1 MKISVSNYTSVGK
14 REKNEDAVK
23 VIKTENGVLALLA
36 DGLGGMNNGDQ
47 ASELALSE
55 FVSGIDLN
63 NFSESELTQAVF
75 RANTAVRALQKQKTG
90 VKKMCTTLAVL
101 WIVDDKALSCYVGDS
116 RIYQIRSDKIKFQ
129 SVDHS
134 VSQIA
139 VLMGEISADEIRGHR
154 DRNKLVRSIGAD
166 DTVKPQIDTLS
177 IKEDDAF
184 LLCSDGF
191 WESIIEQ
198 DMVRLRGDCL
208 RPSEWLSDMRIFIE
222 DKVDDNNSAI
232 AIIVN

>member
-23 VIKTENGVLALLA
+23 VIKNKNGVLALLA
-36 DGLGGMNNGDQ
+36 DGLGGMNNGEL
-47 ASELALSE
+47 ASELALNE
-55 FVSGIDLN
+55 FLSGIDLN
-63 NFSESELTQAVF
+63 NFSESELIQAVIK
-75 RANTAVRALQKQKTG
+75 ANTAVRTLQKSSDQ
-90 VKKMCTTLAVL
+90 KMCTTLAAL
-101 WIVDDKALSCYVGDS
+101 WLVNDKALSCYVGDS

-154 DRNKLVRSIGAD
+154 DRNKLIRSIGAD
-166 DTVKPQIDTLS
+166 DTVKPQIDMLS
-177 IKEDDAF
+177 VKEDDAF

-191 WESIIEQ
+191 WEQIIEQ
-198 DMVRLRGDCL
+198 DIVRLRGTYL
-208 RPSEWLSDMRIFIE
+208 RPSEWLSDMRSFIE

>member
-36 DGLGGMNNGDQ
+36 DGLGGMNNGEL
-47 ASELALSE
+47 ASELALNE
-55 FVSGIDLN
+55 FVAGIDLN
-63 NFSESELTQAVF
+63 NFSESELTKAVC
-75 RANTAVRALQKQKTG
+75 RANAAVRAG
-90 VKKMCTTLAVL
+90 RNNNAKMCTTLAVL
-101 WIVDDKALSCYVGDS
+101 WIFDDKAISCYVGDS
-116 RIYQIRSDKIKFQ
+116 RIYQVRREKIKFQ

-139 VLMGEISADEIRGHR
+139 VLMGEISSEEIRGHK

-166 DTVKPQIDTLS
+166 DTVKPQIDILNV
-177 IKEDDAF
+177 KEDDAF

-198 DMVRLRGDCL
+198 DIVRLRGTYL
-208 RPSEWLSDMRIFIE
+208 RPSEWLSDMQSYIE

>member
-36 DGLGGMNNGDQ
+36 DGLGGMNNGEL
-47 ASELALSE
+47 ASELALNE

-63 NFSESELTQAVF
+63 DFSESELIQAVIK
-75 RANTAVRALQKQKTG
+75 ANTAVRTLQKSSD
-90 VKKMCTTLAVL
+90 KKMCTTLAAL
-101 WIVDDKALSCYVGDS
+101 WLFNDKALSCYVGDS

-154 DRNKLVRSIGAD
+154 DRNKLIRSIGAD
-166 DTVKPQIDTLS
+166 DTIKPQIDMLNV
-177 IKEDDAF
+177 KEDDAF

-191 WESIIEQ
+191 WEQIVEQ
-198 DMVRLRGDCL
+198 DIVRLRGSYL
-208 RPSEWLSDMRIFIE
+208 KPSEWLSDMQSYIE
-222 DKVDDNNSAI
+222 NKVDDNNSAI
-232 AIIVN
+232 AIVVN

>member
-1 MKISVSNYTSVGK
+1 MKISVSHYTSVGK

-36 DGLGGMNNGDQ
+36 DGLGGMNNGEL
-47 ASELALSE
+47 ASELALNE

-63 NFSESELTQAVF
+63 NFSESELIQAVIK
-75 RANTAVRALQKQKTG
+75 ANTAVRTLQKSSDQ
-90 VKKMCTTLAVL
+90 KMCTTLAAL
-101 WIVDDKALSCYVGDS
+101 WLVNDKALSCYVGDS

-154 DRNKLVRSIGAD
+154 DRNKLIRSIGAD
-166 DTVKPQIDTLS
+166 DTVKPQIDMLNV
-177 IKEDDAF
+177 KEDDAF

-191 WESIIEQ
+191 WEPIIEQ
-198 DMVRLRGDCL
+198 DIVRLRGTYL
-208 RPSEWLSDMRIFIE
+208 RPSEWLSDMRSFIE
-222 DKVDDNNSAI
+222 DKFDDNNSAI